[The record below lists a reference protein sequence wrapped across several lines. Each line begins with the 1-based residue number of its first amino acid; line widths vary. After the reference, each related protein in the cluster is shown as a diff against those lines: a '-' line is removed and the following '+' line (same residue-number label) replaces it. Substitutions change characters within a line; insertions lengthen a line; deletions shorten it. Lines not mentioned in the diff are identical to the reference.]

1 MSQAFQ
7 ALTSDLPKI
16 SDRRAQEIVSGSF
29 VLEVSPRRL
38 QETILRDFYFCLSAP
53 EAELTGH
60 VPNQGGWRS
69 ILEAES
75 TPLSKSSQ
83 WEDAAREDLEQL
95 DDVADDM
102 DWERPGSVA
111 VRYAKAF
118 VEALAGI
125 SGLPLPSITPD
136 EDRSVSIQMQG
147 DRFIF
152 LLTCRDDD
160 TGIFNVSH
168 DEYFLE
174 GRYRNLKASGISS
187 SKFFRQI
194 RCLLHPIT
202 DGSVWNWR

>member
-7 ALTSDLPKI
+7 VRSSDLQKTP
-16 SDRRAQEIVSGSF
+16 DWGTREIVSGSF
-29 VLEVSPRRL
+29 VPEGSPRSL
-38 QETILRDFYFCLSAP
+38 QKTIQRNVHFYSNALGAVQTRHVPIQGGQRTILEGICIPVAR
-53 EAELTGH
+53 
-60 VPNQGGWRS
+60 
-69 ILEAES
+69 
-75 TPLSKSSQ
+75 KSQ
-83 WEDAAREDLEQL
+83 WESAAREDLEQL

-102 DWERPGSVA
+102 DWERPGRVA
-111 VRYAKAF
+111 VRYATAF

-147 DRFIF
+147 ERFIF
-152 LLTCRDDD
+152 LLTCRDDN

-168 DEYFLE
+168 DEYFL
-174 GRYRNLKASGISS
+174 GGQYRNLEDSGISG

-202 DGSVWNWR
+202 DGSVWYWR

>member
-7 ALTSDLPKI
+7 LLTSDLSKI
-16 SDRRAQEIVSGSF
+16 ADRGAREIVSGSF
-29 VLEVSPRRL
+29 VSEVSPRRV
-38 QETILRDFYFCLSAP
+38 QKTILRNLDFYLSAP
-53 EAELTGH
+53 EAEPTRH
-60 VPNQGGWRS
+60 VLNQGGWRS
-69 ILEAES
+69 ILQAES
-75 TPLSKSSQ
+75 TRLAKSSQ

-95 DDVADDM
+95 DDVADEM
-102 DWERPGSVA
+102 DWERPGRVA

-147 DRFIF
+147 ERFIF
-152 LLTCRDDD
+152 LLTCRDDN

-174 GRYRNLKASGISS
+174 GQYRNLEASGISS
-187 SKFFRQI
+187 SKFFRLI

-202 DGSVWNWR
+202 DGSVWYWR